1 MFTRKNSIVKNLQ
14 KLTLTLTIALL
25 SSQLAYAIEIDPK
38 KCEEAS
44 NKCKHAMLPAW
55 QNHEWFGENA
65 EYYATEAAN
74 KCSEVEKECLKDANT
89 KGAPKGK

>member
-1 MFTRKNSIVKNLQ
+1 MFTKKNSIVKNLQ

-44 NKCKHAMLPAW
+44 NKCKHAMLPA
-55 QNHEWFGENA
+55 
-65 EYYATEAAN
+65 
-74 KCSEVEKECLKDANT
+74 
-89 KGAPKGK
+89 